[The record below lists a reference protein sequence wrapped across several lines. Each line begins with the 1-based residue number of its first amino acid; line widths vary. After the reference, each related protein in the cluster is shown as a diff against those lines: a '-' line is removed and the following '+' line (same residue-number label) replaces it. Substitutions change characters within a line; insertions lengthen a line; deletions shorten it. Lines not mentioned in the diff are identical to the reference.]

1 MNRKER
7 RAARKTH
14 RSAAEAAVPASAQ
27 PDAFVKLLQAARQK
41 EELGGPSDEVIAAY
55 MKAAAACPTRAEALH
70 GAARFSRNKGIHE
83 QGYQIAVKG
92 LAIARPN
99 NALAIED
106 WIYDYGLL
114 DELAV
119 NAYWTERY
127 QDCLDACQRL
137 LREGKMPPDMHDR
150 VKTNAEFAA
159 EKIRLQGISP

>member
-92 LAIARPN
+92 LAIARPTHP
-99 NALAIED
+99 LAIED

-119 NAYWTERY
+119 SACWIGRSGLPRRLPAPASRGQNAPGY
-127 QDCLDACQRL
+127 A
-137 LREGKMPPDMHDR
+137 
-150 VKTNAEFAA
+150 
-159 EKIRLQGISP
+159 